1 MRANFLLALLP
12 LSTANIHASPGH
24 PSKVTKLTCGSMKDT
39 TLPQFLNYTVLDVTK
54 YNSDKPCVTWECVR
68 VLMETF
74 PDDFIDAMDSIAGK
88 KKHRV
93 VNDIVADLRFV
104 SPHRYLEFIAWVLE
118 SGGRRRRV
126 CWLEDDVDYFP
137 YYRDSLGALTAY
149 LIDPDLSD
157 DRMYRRFVAL
167 TPGPLQPS
175 LTACFQGD
183 ESTYQQI
190 KLYHS
195 ELRAPSSL
203 RFLPRFKSYDDIR
216 WQTSQWSGLLGRLLY
231 EATQEVYA
239 CPAVCGCEATLE
251 ASRPMLPRDY
261 EHFWRTLY
269 WLMVT
274 EKPFCLTMGTTSRK
288 NVLFSNWIAA
298 GGAPNTK
305 LLRRRLQDVASVA
318 LSRLYAYRYD
328 AVPRFWRCL
337 YTDALVLCAYWS
349 LHRFEQ
355 YINTSNEP
363 IIFTDLINNWPALT
377 NHPWNQPDYLLS
389 QTLGGRRL
397 VPIELGRSY
406 VDQGWGQELMPF
418 SRFLAEHV
426 VQQTETTGYLA
437 QHDLFRQIPS
447 LRRDVTIPDYCW
459 ASVPPHPLDPSQD
472 QATLDVPQL
481 NAWFGPAGT
490 ITPLHTD
497 GYHNL
502 LCQVVGAKY
511 IRLYPPDATPF
522 MRPRGSELGVDMS
535 NTSCIDLGVLEG
547 WDRPPDDYHEHDPS
561 LLQGV
566 DYRECILQPGDT
578 LLIPIG
584 WWHYVR
590 SLSISFSLSFWWN

>member
-1 MRANFLLALLP
+1 MRANILLAFLP
-12 LSTANIHASPGH
+12 LSTANSHASSGH
-24 PSKVTKLTCGSMKDT
+24 SSKVTKLTCGSMKDT

-54 YNSDKPCVTWECVR
+54 YNSDKPCVTWDCVR
-68 VLMETF
+68 VLVETF
-74 PDDFIDAMDSIAGK
+74 PDGFINAMDSIAGK
-88 KKHRV
+88 KRHRV

-104 SPHRYLEFIAWVLE
+104 NPDRYLEFIAWVLE
-118 SGGRRRRV
+118 SGARQRTV
-126 CWLEDDVDYFP
+126 CWLEDDVNYFP
-137 YYRDSLGALTAY
+137 YYKDTIGALTAY
-149 LIDPDLSD
+149 LINPDLSD
-157 DRMYRRFVAL
+157 HRMYRRFVAMR
-167 TPGPLQPS
+167 PGPLQAS
-175 LTACFQGD
+175 LTACFEEG

-190 KLYHS
+190 KLYLG
-195 ELRAPSSL
+195 ELRAPSSV
-203 RFLPRFKSYDDIR
+203 RWLPRFKTYDDIR

-231 EATQEVYA
+231 ESTQEVYA
-239 CPAVCGCEATLE
+239 CPAVCGCDATLE
-251 ASRPMLPRDY
+251 SSRPMLPRDH
-261 EHFWRTLY
+261 EHFWRTLH
-269 WLMVT
+269 WLTGT
-274 EKPFCLTMGTTSRK
+274 EKPFCLTMGTKSPK
-288 NVLFSNWIAA
+288 SVLFNNWIAA
-298 GGAPNTK
+298 GGG
-305 LLRRRLQDVASVA
+305 
-318 LSRLYAYRYD
+318 
-328 AVPRFWRCL
+328 
-337 YTDALVLCAYWS
+337 WS

-355 YINTSNEP
+355 YINKSNEP
-363 IIFTDLINNWPALT
+363 IIFTDLINTWPALT

-406 VDQGWGQELMPF
+406 VDQGWGQELMRF

-426 VQQTETTGYLA
+426 VQQTKTTGYLA

-472 QATLDVPQL
+472 QAVLHVPRL

-511 IRLYPPDATPF
+511 VRLYPPDATPF

-547 WDRPPDDYHEHDPS
+547 WDRPPDHHQEHDSS